1 MLDQPSSSTIKY
13 PESSQPEL
21 NVGLLMKQAQMLRK
35 LKAAQSNMCF
45 KTLDIK
51 SALRLLLQRKKE
63 LWYLSPHQEDDY
75 VETVTK
81 RIRNMCWHVATAQV
95 QRNPPS
101 WLEYLFQVGE
111 EAESESKQE
120 ESESKKGN
128 SSEAKQAES
137 ESREGNSSEAK
148 QAESESKEGSKSE
161 SVQAESECTQEQESE
176 PESTQFESESKEEL
190 AELAESES
198 MDEFL
203 LRFSFIEREEQGIV
217 FAYFKKALAEKEL
230 AENRTATLGC
240 TPNKYVY

>member
-1 MLDQPSSSTIKY
+1 LADMLDQPSSSTIKY

-81 RIRNMCWHVATAQV
+81 RIRNMCWHVAQAQV

-161 SVQAESECTQEQESE
+161 SKQEESE

-217 FAYFKKALAEKEL
+217 LAYFKKALAEKEL